1 MVTMPPILRPRTLDG
16 ANRANVDPLGIG
28 YIVVAIT
35 YTFVLFVE
43 LYLLHRYR
51 QAFCVRLRN
60 IQVVFAAVLML
71 HIYLILVLLVYPW
84 NGLFP
89 CAAEFWIMSVFLP
102 SGMAFFQGMS
112 LLHSPHMPLA
122 DASQLATPRCSRPMR
137 ASAG

>member
-1 MVTMPPILRPRTLDG
+1 MVTMPPILRPRILDG
-16 ANRANVDPLGIG
+16 VNRANVDPLGIS

-35 YTFVLFVE
+35 YTFVLFIE

-112 LLHSPHMPLA
+112 VFPFTTHV
-122 DASQLATPRCSRPMR
+122 TC
-137 ASAG
+137 